1 MWPSYVRV
9 VWLFLD
15 ILHIKYFVWTVRL
28 QIFIEIGEV
37 IEKGL
42 KPVAEYI
49 HKMKNMGW
57 K

>member
-49 HKMKNMGW
+49 LKMKKMGW